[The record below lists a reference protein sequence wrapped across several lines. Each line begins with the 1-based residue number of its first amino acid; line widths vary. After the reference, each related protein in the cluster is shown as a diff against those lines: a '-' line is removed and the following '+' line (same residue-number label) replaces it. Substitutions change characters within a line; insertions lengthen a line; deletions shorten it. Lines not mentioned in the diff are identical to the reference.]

1 MRKLIFPMSA
11 SLDGYID
18 IGGPDGGGLPPPS
31 DEVHRFHNERVRG
44 LGLQLMG
51 RRLYEVM
58 RYWDTPE
65 AVDPS
70 NEIRLDFARIWRAL
84 PKVVY
89 SSTLEGVEG
98 ENLTLSHGDPVEE
111 VRELKEGTGA
121 DIEVGGAELAAA
133 LTAHGLI
140 DEYHLFATPIIL
152 GSGKPL
158 FAGDT
163 QVEVELLETRT
174 FDSGVVYM
182 RYRRV

>member
-1 MRKLIFPMSA
+1 LRKLIYPISA

-18 IGGPDGGGLPPPS
+18 LGGPEGGGLPPPS
-31 DEVHRFHNERVRG
+31 EEVHRFHNDRVRG

-58 RYWDTPE
+58 GYWDTPE
-65 AVDPS
+65 AADPS
-70 NEIRLDFARIWRAL
+70 NPVRLDFARIWRAL
-84 PKVVY
+84 PKIVY
-89 SSTLEGVEG
+89 SSTLERVEG
-98 ENLTLSHGDPVEE
+98 ENVTLSRRDPVEE
-111 VRELKEGTGA
+111 VRELKEEAGA
-121 DIEVGGAELAAA
+121 DIEVGGAELAAT

-140 DEYHLFATPIIL
+140 DEYHLFAMPIVL

-163 QVEVELLETRT
+163 HVDVELLETRT
-174 FDSGVVYM
+174 FDSGVVYL